1 MPLPLQ
7 DGSGSDQQSQQQ
19 CLLLQASQAF
29 CASFAQKSKTPA
41 EIVEAHFSSSSSSSS
56 PDGEITAYEH
66 GLPELGLPF
75 LGRAFRGRDGVRA
88 YFETVAACLSYADM
102 RFPAAASARNIT
114 GTSSGSEEQQQQ
126 QQENRNDDDDDDD
139 AGRGGWVV
147 DAAARKVSVKGSAE
161 FTWTATGESWREVFA
176 YVLTFDADRKAPKV
190 RTYEVWADTGAAWLA
205 SRGETREGEEG
216 KGGTGQVTM
225 KTSPLFCWGVEL

>member
-7 DGSGSDQQSQQQ
+7 DGSGSGSGSSGGSDQQRR
-19 CLLLQASQAF
+19 LHLLQAAKAF

-56 PDGEITAYEH
+56 SSPSSPSDDTTTTTIMAYEH

-75 LGRAFRGRDGVRA
+75 VGRAFRGRGGVRA
-88 YFETVAACLSYADM
+88 YFETVGACLTYADM
-102 RFPAAASARNIT
+102 RFPAEGEEARE
-114 GTSSGSEEQQQQ
+114 S
-126 QQENRNDDDDDDD
+126 RDDDDGDD
-139 AGRGGWVV
+139 GWTV

-161 FTWTATGESWREVFA
+161 FTWIATGESWREVFA
-176 YVLTFDADRKAPKV
+176 YVLTFDGGGRGEGEAPKV

-205 SRGETREGEEG
+205 SRGELGRVRKEKES
-216 KGGTGQVTM
+216 GGSG
-225 KTSPLFCWGVEL
+225 